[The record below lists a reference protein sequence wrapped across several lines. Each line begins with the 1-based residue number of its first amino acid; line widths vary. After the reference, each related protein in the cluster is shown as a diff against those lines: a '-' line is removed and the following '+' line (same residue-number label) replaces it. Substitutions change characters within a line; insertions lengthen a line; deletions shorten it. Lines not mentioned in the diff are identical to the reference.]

1 MLSALQSPQ
10 EGLHILMP
18 LMVLAEGTMMSSE
31 AREVILGNLETG
43 ENEIRCPSFLVLF
56 KLGPSTH
63 PILPLFYL
71 TGWSVEIHGPLL
83 NTVTWMLQMMW
94 ISFEPSTF
102 PHSQYHLYL

>member
-1 MLSALQSPQ
+1 MASPGPLFWGMELVLSALQSPQ
-10 EGLHILMP
+10 EGLHIPMP
-18 LMVLAEGTMMSSE
+18 LMVLAEGTMMPSE

-43 ENEIRCPSFLVLF
+43 WPGE
-56 KLGPSTH
+56 T
-63 PILPLFYL
+63 
-71 TGWSVEIHGPLL
+71 HGPLL